1 MALQLLV
8 NAGLLA
14 LPIAGS
20 IGTLLGIDAH
30 RQATGQRPLFTSE
43 IGNDGSISRNGV
55 TNTRYCDLFNPISPK
70 SEGQLYTCKF
80 EDCRQYIGHMLTWG
94 HSEPQPVGRDR
105 QNRRRIMYE
114 PPEFSVTWKFDQETK
129 DQTVHAF
136 PNVQVDNILPASLAD
151 IHHLNLDMHWTY
163 GMGNKTVNRTD
174 DAELKDVNT
183 NVALDMFF
191 DDDIKTAKNVSLAKY
206 EMMIWFAGY
215 GEAKPFGYEDGIV
228 KTKDLNGTTFQLYTG
243 QNDLK
248 QEVLTWYAANTTE
261 KFDGDIL
268 PLITDLYT
276 LDKGVKLS
284 NTDYLGVLSLG
295 TEAFS
300 SHSNVTFW
308 MPRLSIDIQG
318 PTARTTTA
326 KA

>member
-1 MALQLLV
+1 MALPLLV

-70 SEGQLYTCKF
+70 SEGQLYTLNPN
-80 EDCRQYIGHMLTWG
+80 QWG
-94 HSEPQPVGRDR
+94 VTDKTEGGLCMNITTIANGSYAT
-105 QNRRRIMYE
+105 MSTA
-114 PPEFSVTWKFDQETK
+114 PEFSVTWKFDQETK

-163 GMGNKTVNRTD
+163 GIGNKTVNKTD

>member
-14 LPIAGS
+14 LPIGGS
-20 IGTLLGIDAH
+20 VGTLMGIDAH
-30 RQATGQRPLFTSE
+30 RQATGQRPLFYNE
-43 IGNDGSISRNGV
+43 ISNDGSISRNGI
-55 TNTRYCDLFNPISPK
+55 TNTRYCDLFNPITPK
-70 SEGQLYTCKF
+70 SNGQLYTLNPN
-80 EDCRQYIGHMLTWG
+80 QWG
-94 HSEPQPVGRDR
+94 VTDKTVGGLCM
-105 QNRRRIMYE
+105 NVTTIANGSY
-114 PPEFSVTWKFDQETK
+114 PTVSTAPEFSVTWKFDQETK

-136 PNVQVDNILPASLAD
+136 PNVQVDNVLPASLAD
-151 IHHLNLDMHWTY
+151 IEHLNLDIHWTY
-163 GMGNKTVNRTD
+163 AMGNKTANVTD
-174 DAELKDVNT
+174 DAKFKDINT

-191 DDDIKTAKNVSLAKY
+191 DSDIKAAKNVSIAKY

-215 GEAKPFGYEDGIV
+215 GQAKPFGYEDGIV

-268 PLITDLYT
+268 PLISDLYH
-276 LDKGVKLS
+276 LNKDIELS
-284 NTDYLGVLSLG
+284 KSDYLGVLSMG

-300 SHSNVTFW
+300 SHTNVTFW
-308 MPRLSIDIQG
+308 MPKLSIDIQG
-318 PTARTTTA
+318 PPTRSDTE

>member
-1 MALQLLV
+1 MALPLLV

-80 EDCRQYIGHMLTWG
+80 EGCRHDPEHCHTNHGCLIKITTIANGSYATMSTA
-94 HSEPQPVGRDR
+94 
-105 QNRRRIMYE
+105 
-114 PPEFSVTWKFDQETK
+114 PEFSVTWKFDQETK

-163 GMGNKTVNRTD
+163 GIGNKTVNKTD

-215 GEAKPFGYEDGIV
+215 GEAKPFGYEDGI
-228 KTKDLNGTTFQLYTG
+228 
-243 QNDLK
+243 
-248 QEVLTWYAANTTE
+248 EVLTWYAANTTE

>member
-1 MALQLLV
+1 MALPLLV

-20 IGTLLGIDAH
+20 IGTLVGIDAH

-70 SEGQLYTCKF
+70 SEGQLYTLNPN
-80 EDCRQYIGHMLTWG
+80 QWG
-94 HSEPQPVGRDR
+94 VTDKTEGGLCMNITTIANGSYAT
-105 QNRRRIMYE
+105 MSTA
-114 PPEFSVTWKFDQETK
+114 PEFSVTWKFDQETK
-129 DQTVHAF
+129 YQTVHAF

-163 GMGNKTVNRTD
+163 GIGNKTVNKTD